1 MTSLES
7 ITDKIQYCV
16 DTIIK
21 ETPQE
26 ERLVKQILFAMLS
39 AYSNRPINL
48 AINAPS
54 GEGKN
59 YILNKVAEKF
69 PENDVMFLGGMTD
82 KALFHRNGKLVI
94 KNEQTGEYELLD
106 NMLSSIDEQIRDKNA
121 EILISNNKDLRR
133 ALEHQID
140 ELGNEKKDLIKNA
153 KKLVDLSHKI
163 LLFLDTP
170 SLSLFAGIMPLL
182 SHDKYEVEYEYT
194 DTNNG
199 IKTRTNVLRGFP
211 AVIFAQ
217 AIDSSYHERF
227 PEIKRRFIFVNP
239 KMDKVKYDA
248 AINLMCDKYG
258 LPDFAYQAKV
268 VSREQKNNAKS
279 IIKDIA
285 EGMIEQSERTEPDKN
300 NTIVPFI
307 EVVNKSLERDRTF
320 DMTTAKRLLT
330 YLGVLPLI
338 NYESRPRLVYTD
350 PENPMFIEI
359 IYLATFEDLKEAMYL
374 MEHGGGARPY
384 IMEWYDEVYLPTYG
398 KLTEPNYR
406 VKDGKTITERMIGLN
421 TKQLSDATYEIQGK
435 ALTENQIRDTYLKP
449 LFNENFINSY
459 TSECDRRGYI
469 SFPLINTKKYKIT
482 RPDATSCNSHNSK
495 KLYVIDSTRYP
506 SKRYLKL
513 WFRAILELPEITR
526 LETKIIS
533 HKNKELDIDELVEE
547 YYQNP
552 EDYFNGR
559 DLSYNLIL
567 VYKGS
572 EFLNRLQ
579 RSYVVVSTLPV
590 YYSEGKYPI
599 RTEIELESEDLVKTF
614 PPKYIQGLQ
623 ISNKV

>member
-1 MTSLES
+1 MASSNDKLEDHS
-7 ITDKIQYCV
+7 FKDCCLEVLVYQIADKIQYCV
-16 DTIIK
+16 DTIVK

-26 ERLVKQILFAMLS
+26 ERLVKQIIYAMLS
-39 AYSNRPINL
+39 AYSNRPMNL

-69 PENDVMFLGGMTD
+69 PANDVMFLGGMTD
-82 KALFHRNGKLVI
+82 KALFHRNGILVI
-94 KNEQTGEYELLD
+94 KNEQNGEYEPLD
-106 NMLSSIDEQIRDKNA
+106 NMLSSIEEQIRDKQG
-121 EILISNNKDLRR
+121 EILTSNNKDLRR
-133 ALEHQID
+133 ALQHQID
-140 ELGNEKKDLIKNA
+140 DLENEKKDLIKNA
-153 KKLVDLSHKI
+153 KKLIDLSHKI

-199 IKTRTNVLRGFP
+199 IKTRTNILRGFP

-248 AINLMCDKYG
+248 AINLMCDKFG

-279 IIKDIA
+279 IIRDIA
-285 EGMIEQSERTEPDKN
+285 EGMIEQSQRTEPDKN

-320 DMTTAKRLLT
+320 DMTTAKRFLT

-338 NYESRPRLVYTD
+338 NFESRPRLIHTD

-398 KLTEPNYR
+398 KLTEPNSR
-406 VKDGKTITERMIGLN
+406 TDSNGRILQERMIGLN
-421 TKQLSDATYEIQGK
+421 IRQLCDATFDIQHK
-435 ALTENQIRDTYLKP
+435 VLSENQIRDTYLKP

-469 SFPLINTKKYKIT
+469 SFPLISLNKTGNHKIT
-482 RPDATSCNSHNSK
+482 RQNDDSCNSHNSK
-495 KLYVIDSTRYP
+495 NLYVIDSTRYP
-506 SKRYLKL
+506 SKRY
-513 WFRAILELPEITR
+513 
-526 LETKIIS
+526 
-533 HKNKELDIDELVEE
+533 
-547 YYQNP
+547 
-552 EDYFNGR
+552 
-559 DLSYNLIL
+559 
-567 VYKGS
+567 
-572 EFLNRLQ
+572 
-579 RSYVVVSTLPV
+579 
-590 YYSEGKYPI
+590 
-599 RTEIELESEDLVKTF
+599 
-614 PPKYIQGLQ
+614 
-623 ISNKV
+623 